1 VALDAPVEKNKLD
14 ALGVYIFAGGFTL
27 GVSQHFNVV
36 AHLEGGDYGVMTAK
50 NFWPKM
56 PIWQSVP
63 TWPLKRFA
71 GVPFVYANPPCAI
84 WSVAGSS
91 MNKGKAQ
98 WVSDPRT
105 NCIRNVFKV
114 LREVRPKIL
123 VWESV
128 TQAWTRGRGLVEQL
142 AKEALAQGYAVTYLF
157 TSAEL
162 HGIPQP
168 RQRFLM
174 WCHRVALDLPMPTTV
189 YRNVADVLGLDML
202 TGAQDVPVW
211 GEHRMSEDTYRLA
224 RATRMDE
231 LVKDA
236 YLDIDPD
243 GERPP
248 AFMLRRVSAF
258 GRGTTFTSAIM
269 ELHPYW
275 NRFLANSEIAALGG
289 WPYREEDKDYYHGDD
304 QLVRAQLCQ
313 AVLPP
318 VGEYVGPDEACE
330 PALRLVNHIVDERP
344 YLKL

>member
-1 VALDAPVEKNKLD
+1 MN
-14 ALGVYIFAGGFTL
+14 ALGIYIFAGGFTL
-27 GVSQHFNVV
+27 GVSKHFDVV
-36 AHLEGGDYGVMTAK
+36 AHLEDGDYGVKTAK
-50 NFWPKM
+50 NFWPRM
-56 PIWQSVP
+56 PIWQSVA
-63 TWPLKRFA
+63 TWPLRRFH
-71 GVPFVYANPPCAI
+71 GIPFIYANPPCAI

-91 MNKGKAQ
+91 MTKGKSQ

-105 NCIRNVFKV
+105 NCIRNVFTALQICQPQV
-114 LREVRPKIL
+114 L

-128 TQAWTRGRGLVEQL
+128 TQAWTRGRGLIEQL
-142 AKEALAQGYAVTYLF
+142 TKQAKNLGYSVTYLF

-174 WCHRVALDLPMPTTV
+174 WCHKVKLDLPMPNV
-189 YRNVADVLGLDML
+189 PYRNIADILGLDMM
-202 TGAQDVPVW
+202 TGGQVVPVW
-211 GEHRMSEDTYRLA
+211 GEHKMSDATYNLA
-224 RATRMDE
+224 KCTRMDE

-236 YLDIDPD
+236 YEDIDPE

-289 WPYREEDKDYYHGDD
+289 WPYDDPTVYHGDD

-318 VGEYVGPDEACE
+318 VGEYVGRMAKMNLERSIPETT
-330 PALRLVNHIVDERP
+330 PTTYLVNHIADERP
-344 YLKL
+344 HLRLAE